1 MHFVMHCKLSAVSP
15 ANTIPHIMMNMNN
28 GFVKFRDTALQ
39 WNADRTV
46 DSVIIRWIWWRWP
59 VTHGGVTQGWQ
70 TNKSYLAGA
79 GGGFLPDKK
88 NVKMCMILILLLEYP
103 CSLVG
108 WWRNLPHH
116 RYIFAHLHKWLYQGQ
131 GPWSWICS
139 SSMFASGMHPG
150 GQKIH
155 AS

>member
-1 MHFVMHCKLSAVSP
+1 
-15 ANTIPHIMMNMNN
+15 MNMNN

-88 NVKMCMILILLLEYP
+88 NVKCKNVYDFNP
-103 CSLVG
+103 VHPVPLVS
-108 WWRNLPHH
+108 
-116 RYIFAHLHKWLYQGQ
+116 Y
-131 GPWSWICS
+131 
-139 SSMFASGMHPG
+139 
-150 GQKIH
+150 
-155 AS
+155 